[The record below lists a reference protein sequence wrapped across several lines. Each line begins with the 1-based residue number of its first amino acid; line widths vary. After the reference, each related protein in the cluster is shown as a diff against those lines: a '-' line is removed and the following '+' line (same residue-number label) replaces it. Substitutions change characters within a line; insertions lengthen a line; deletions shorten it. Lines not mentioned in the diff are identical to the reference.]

1 VTRAALAALIATV
14 LLAGCG
20 GSGSL
25 SGDQLRSRATALCS
39 SAGRQTDRIPT
50 PSAPAGGE
58 SFLKRGI
65 AVLTPELKALKKLR
79 APSDLAQVYATG
91 VGAFTQKLS
100 ALKSA
105 VHQLDSGASP
115 VTAMTDLQQRLA
127 PIETAEDGAWQ
138 ALEVPAC
145 MNHPPSSS

>member
-1 VTRAALAALIATV
+1 MIRMVAASVSAAV
-14 LLAGCG
+14 LVAGCG

-50 PSAPAGGE
+50 PSAPGGGE
-58 SFLKRGI
+58 SFLKQGI
-65 AVLTPELKALKKLR
+65 AALTPELKGLRKLR
-79 APSDLAQVYATG
+79 APSDLAQVYSTG
-91 VGAFTQKLS
+91 VGAFTQKLN
-100 ALKSA
+100 ALKTA
-105 VHQLDSGASP
+105 VRQLDSGASP

-145 MNHPPSSS
+145 MNHPPSRS